1 MHLQIDCSIGAGY
14 TITDLDGDIAPEVVR
29 SDAGLREVLGMMRAP
44 RELIEGV
51 VNRVDFERSFD
62 ITY

>member
-1 MHLQIDCSIGAGY
+1 MRLQIDRSIGAGY

-29 SDAGLREVLGMMRAP
+29 SDAGLREILGMLRAP
-44 RELIEGV
+44 RELVEGV
-51 VNRVDFERSFD
+51 INRVDWDRSFE